1 MPCHRRDYRRGR
13 RGERE
18 TKDEDIRDAAMLA
31 AAQSVERYEIARY
44 GTLIAWAGKME
55 MSDAAKLLE
64 ATLQE
69 EKAREE

>member
-1 MPCHRRDYRRGR
+1 
-13 RGERE
+13 
-18 TKDEDIRDAAMLA
+18 MLA